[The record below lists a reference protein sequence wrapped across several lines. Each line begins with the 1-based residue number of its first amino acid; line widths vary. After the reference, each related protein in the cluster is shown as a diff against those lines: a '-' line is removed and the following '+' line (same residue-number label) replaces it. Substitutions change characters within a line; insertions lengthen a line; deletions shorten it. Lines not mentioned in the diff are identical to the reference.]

1 MTIFCAG
8 VSLTNNGLRVSG
20 LYFAPTPVSALG
32 IRRLASGVWRLASGV
47 WRLASGVS
55 ASLALSSRPPISSRT
70 SEMFWKRN
78 RVVRVE
84 LTTPISLVETPP
96 GPPPKH
102 EVKPTVNLA
111 KRIDA
116 DLTFKFATF
125 FTVVLQAV
133 LIVWGYLELAAYYE
147 QFGIGTSELELGT
160 PTLLVYGYSYTFSE
174 LMSTVDRVP
183 VLGAFI
189 PAVIFIGIGA
199 AVTFLFFAMHDA
211 RSVWGLIQRSM
222 LIGLVLLLIFLAPTL
237 AVWNGIERAEKIYET
252 ETGLKAGYGLSRE
265 HTIVTDQK
273 EILTGRLIVADTKS
287 TYIQI
292 KDAVYKIDNSS
303 NRVMRKTL
311 LKPAIKSP
319 STKSAGDAGPSATK
333 QT

>member
-1 MTIFCAG
+1 
-8 VSLTNNGLRVSG
+8 
-20 LYFAPTPVSALG
+20 
-32 IRRLASGVWRLASGV
+32 
-47 WRLASGVS
+47 
-55 ASLALSSRPPISSRT
+55 
-70 SEMFWKRN
+70 MFWKRD
-78 RVVRVE
+78 RTVRVE
-84 LTTPISLVETPP
+84 LTTPISLVQQPQR
-96 GPPPKH
+96 PPPIDGASTTAKQ
-102 EVKPTVNLA
+102 A

-125 FTVVLQAV
+125 FIVVLQAV

-189 PAVIFIGIGA
+189 PGAVFMGIGA
-199 AVTFLFFAMHDA
+199 AATFLFFAMHDA
-211 RSVWGLIQRSM
+211 KSLWGMVQRSM
-222 LIGLVLLLIFLAPTL
+222 LVGVVLLLIFLAPTL
-237 AVWNGIERAEKIYET
+237 AVRNGIERAEKNYET
-252 ETGLKAGYGLSRE
+252 ETGVKASYGLSRE

-273 EILTGRLIVADTKS
+273 EALTGRLIVADTKS

-292 KDAVYKIDNSS
+292 KDAVYKIDNAS

-311 LKPAIKSP
+311 LKPKIKNPSNESP
-319 STKSAGDAGPSATK
+319 GEAGPSTPK
-333 QT
+333 PT